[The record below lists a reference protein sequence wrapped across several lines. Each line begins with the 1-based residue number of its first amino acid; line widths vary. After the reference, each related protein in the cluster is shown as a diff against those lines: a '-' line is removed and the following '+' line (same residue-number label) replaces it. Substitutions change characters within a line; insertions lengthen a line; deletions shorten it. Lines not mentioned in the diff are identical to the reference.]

1 MSQKNLSVQN
11 KTKKIILSHLKDKKI
26 LKIFNQFLKSNC
38 ISENIA
44 VAVSGGPDSLA
55 LAYLAKCFAL
65 KKNITLKCYIVN
77 HKLRKNS
84 SSEVLIVKNVL
95 KKIDINCKILNWN
108 GKKPSTNIQSQARDK
123 RYFLLANQ
131 CKKDQIKNLLI
142 GHHSDDLL
150 ENFLIRIVR
159 GSGLKG
165 LISLSKETKYKNQ
178 NLKII
183 RPILNQ
189 NKKDLIYISKKV
201 FKFFVKDP
209 FNINEDFKRTR
220 VRNLLLSL
228 EKEGLDKKKLML
240 TISNLKDSDKSIT
253 FYVDRNLKENVIFF
267 KKKNICILNKI
278 FFNQSHEVIFRSL
291 TNIIQKLGK
300 KYYPVR
306 GKSMNKLIVAISS
319 KLFSKATLGGCI
331 IDRVNETILIS
342 KEN

>member
-253 FYVDRNLKENVIFF
+253 FYVDKNLKENVIFF
-267 KKKNICILNKI
+267 KKKNICILNKN